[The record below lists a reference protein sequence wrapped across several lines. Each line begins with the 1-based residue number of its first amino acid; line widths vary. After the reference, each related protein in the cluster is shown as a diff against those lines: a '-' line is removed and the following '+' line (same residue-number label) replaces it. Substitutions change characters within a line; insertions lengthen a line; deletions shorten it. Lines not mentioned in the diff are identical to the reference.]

1 MIFLCFFL
9 KKVHF
14 IQNKICFMHVI
25 FSVYFLW
32 YNSSRIEKGSLVLSR
47 LIDLI
52 RKFVNKMIVL
62 IMKIMIY
69 TYSYI

>member
-1 MIFLCFFL
+1 
-9 KKVHF
+9 
-14 IQNKICFMHVI
+14 MHVI

-69 TYSYI
+69 TYSYIYI